1 VKATAEAS
9 LRMSSPDA
17 AEALFH
23 SPGQTFPA
31 VPAFSRLAQIAE
43 RAAAQLMH
51 PGLTLGQTSTSA
63 RMSLWHLARI
73 QSPPDSWRA
82 VARCTAVRGRLHE
95 FEIDIFDGSG
105 LIAGVEHTRAVVIG
119 RRVEA
124 IARRRLQQPSML
136 LNV

>member
-1 VKATAEAS
+1 MKATAEAS
-9 LRMSSPDA
+9 LRKSSPDS
-17 AEALFH
+17 AEGLYH
-23 SPGQTFPA
+23 SPGQNFPA
-31 VPAFSRLAQIAE
+31 VTAFSRLAQIAE

-51 PGLTLGQTSTSA
+51 PELAPGQTSTSV

-73 QSPPDSWRA
+73 KSQPDSWRA
-82 VARCTAVRGRLHE
+82 VARCVAVRGRLHE

-124 IARRRLQQPSML
+124 IARHRLQRPSML
-136 LNV
+136 LHL